1 MNQIIDIKKSARKF
15 AVPIL
20 KDSGLTFICSYI
32 KNRNIKR
39 ILEIG
44 TAVGYSAINFAQL
57 SDDIFVSSI
66 ENDIERYQEAV
77 RNVSDMELSERI
89 TLYLGDALTLELSGE
104 FDLIFIDAAKA
115 QYIKFFEKYKNN
127 LSSDGVIIADNIYF
141 HGMVQDLS
149 LTHNY
154 STKKLVKK
162 IRKFI
167 DFLKNNQEFKTDFYD
182 EGDGISVSY
191 RITSTKQDIKI
202 E

>member
-1 MNQIIDIKKSARKF
+1 MTQLIDIKKSARKY

-20 KDSGLTFICSYI
+20 KDSGLIFICEYI
-32 KNRNIKR
+32 KKHNVKR

-44 TAVGYSAINFAQL
+44 TAVGYSAINFAL
-57 SDDIFVSSI
+57 LDEDISVSSI
-66 ENDIERYQEAV
+66 ENDIERYHEAV
-77 RNVSDMELSERI
+77 KNINDMELSDRI
-89 TLYLGDALTLELSGE
+89 TLYLGDALNFNIDDK

-115 QYIKFFEKYKNN
+115 QYIKFFERYKSN
-127 LSSDGVIIADNIYF
+127 LTENGAIIADNIYF

-167 DFLKNNQEFKTDFYD
+167 DFLKANKEFTTVFYD
-182 EGDGISVSY
+182 DGDGISVSK
-191 RITSTKQDIKI
+191 RSSSTNIDNSL